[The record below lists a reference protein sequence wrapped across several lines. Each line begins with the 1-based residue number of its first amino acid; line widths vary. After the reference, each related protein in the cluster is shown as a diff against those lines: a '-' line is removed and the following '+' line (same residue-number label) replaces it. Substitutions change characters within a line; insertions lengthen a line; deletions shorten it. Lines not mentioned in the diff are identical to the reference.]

1 MNRTI
6 MVTKMKQPR
15 TQKTKRYKNILFS
28 ELFLKIDMKTIYY
41 DYYNKRYTLN
51 SSFDT
56 VIGNL
61 KG

>member
-1 MNRTI
+1 
-6 MVTKMKQPR
+6 MKQPR
-15 TQKTKRYKNILFS
+15 TQKTKRYKNVLFS

-41 DYYNKRYTLN
+41 DYYNKRYNLN

>member
-15 TQKTKRYKNILFS
+15 TQKTKRYKNIFRASL
-28 ELFLKIDMKTIYY
+28 EIDMETIYY
-41 DYYNKRYTLN
+41 DYYNKRYNLN